1 MINSQYTIFNDVK
14 QMLTCLVYRIS
25 EYKFHEMPI
34 QLSTAQRFEN
44 DWKSA
49 ADYINNKSFI
59 PKQVAVGNE
68 TNQRN
73 QSTIQVSFSLTFPAK
88 YNYIFWKLFDYLK

>member
-14 QMLTCLVYRIS
+14 QMLTCLVYRIL
-25 EYKFHEMPI
+25 EYKCHEMPI

-44 DWKSA
+44 DWKYA

-59 PKQVAVGNE
+59 TKQFAVGNE
-68 TNQRN
+68 TNERN
-73 QSTIQVSFSLTFPAK
+73 HSTMQVSFSLTVPVK
-88 YNYIFWKLFDYLK
+88 YNYIFCNL